1 MVDQHV
7 PFVFIKRGVYY
18 YSRRIPSDLRSYYKT
33 HRIVFSLRTTC
44 SNAAATLA
52 QSASH
57 KLNKAWTTMRLQDEG
72 IPGELNLHSYVQDKP
87 TESIFLKDAT
97 SFYLNQKGKN
107 RSITFR
113 RGVERAVGYVIHIS
127 GNKLIEQY
135 NRTDANRLRDY
146 LLERG
151 LVGSSITRTFTT
163 VRALFNFSY
172 NEQGVSLS
180 NPYSGVNYD
189 RTCGVIERKP
199 IPQDSLRA
207 VQQRCRA
214 LDDEP
219 RWLVSLVSD
228 TGMRLAEATGLLVED
243 LKVHETI
250 PHVCIRQYS
259 WRRLK
264 TKDSERLIP
273 LVGEALWAG
282 KRIVENHDSKFAFPR
297 YNKASYTNANS
308 ASSSLNSW
316 LKGQGYGDYTMHSFR
331 HSMRDRLRAVECPS
345 DIADQIGGW
354 SVQTI
359 GQGYGKGY
367 SLEVIEKWMR
377 SIIY

>member
-1 MVDQHV
+1 
-7 PFVFIKRGVYY
+7 
-18 YSRRIPSDLRSYYKT
+18 
-33 HRIVFSLRTTC
+33 
-44 SNAAATLA
+44 
-52 QSASH
+52 
-57 KLNKAWTTMRLQDEG
+57 MRLQDEG

-87 TESIFLKDAT
+87 TESISLKDAT

-189 RTCGVIERKP
+189 RSCGVIERKP

-243 LKVHETI
+243 LKVHDTI
-250 PHVCIRQYS
+250 PHVCIKKYS

-273 LVGEALWAG
+273 LVGEASWAA
-282 KRIVENHDSKFAFPR
+282 KRIVETHDSKFAFPR

-377 SIIY
+377 SIVFKN